1 MKASEGREAAAT
13 AAWLEDVLWWPL
25 QDHGRPWLYAL
36 GAMLACAVLLAAA
49 SLVPLPARRER
60 FLDGIRLSDLRTV
73 VWSNSD
79 RGISFRNCA
88 PNETNRATADLNP
101 ADVQL
106 WTCVRNNTEMTWVV
120 RAWGHYF
127 PHINFVFTDPAQTE
141 PFRAETRTVDGKEYT
156 AVITNSREGGI
167 HETLVMKLYKYIQYS
182 CQDGGRRGYKD
193 AHWILRFD
201 SDTMLFPAR
210 FLKDLQSRNSS
221 EAVMTGYIFNSFP
234 KVKNRQYRI
243 KMKWPN
249 GGAGV
254 LYSHTAQDQICSRA
268 MPNFPPKDAIGFY
281 WDDVI
286 MGRMAFLGNVS
297 FEQGTHVFGWWP
309 PAHRYNNKDYMK
321 RGLVSVHNIDYVP
334 DLMDISIILNEA
346 LHVNDDYATVI

>member
-1 MKASEGREAAAT
+1 MKPSEGGESTAT
-13 AAWLEDVLWWPL
+13 EWLEDVLWWPVRD
-25 QDHGRPWLYAL
+25 QGRPWRYTLVAL
-36 GAMLACAVLLAAA
+36 LACAALLAVA
-49 SLVPLPARRER
+49 SLVPLDARRDE
-60 FLDGIRLSDLRTV
+60 FLDGVRVNDLRTMI
-73 VWSNSD
+73 WSNRDHSV
-79 RGISFRNCA
+79 SFRNCA
-88 PNETNRATADLNP
+88 PNETNEATADLNP

-127 PHINFVFTDPAQTE
+127 PYINFVFTDPTQPE
-141 PFRAETRTVDGKEYT
+141 PFRAETRTVDGKNYT

-182 CQDGGRRGYKD
+182 CQDGGRRGYNN

-210 FLKDLQSRNSS
+210 FLKNLQQRDPNK
-221 EAVMTGYIFNSFP
+221 AVMTGYIFNSYP
-234 KVKNRQYRI
+234 KVKNPKYRI
-243 KMKWPN
+243 KMQWPN

-268 MPNFPPKDAIGFY
+268 MPIFPPKDAIGFY

-309 PAHRYNNKDYMK
+309 PAHRYNNKDHMK
-321 RGLVSVHNIDYVP
+321 RNLVSVHNIDYVP
-334 DLMDISIILNEA
+334 NLMDISIILNEA

>member
-1 MKASEGREAAAT
+1 MPSEGGETMAT
-13 AAWLEDVLWWPL
+13 EWLESVLWWPVRN
-25 QDHGRPWLYAL
+25 QGRPWLYTLVAL
-36 GAMLACAVLLAAA
+36 VACTVFLTVAN
-49 SLVPLPARRER
+49 LVPLSTQQDK
-60 FLDGIRLSDLRTV
+60 FLEDVRVPDLRTV
-73 VWSNSD
+73 IWSNRD
-79 RGISFRNCA
+79 HRVSFRNCG
-88 PNETNRATADLNP
+88 PNEKNQATADLNP

-127 PHINFVFTDPAQTE
+127 PHINFVFTDPEQPEA
-141 PFRAETRTVDGKEYT
+141 FRSETRTVDGKEYT
-156 AVITNSREGGI
+156 AVVTNSREGGI
-167 HETLVMKLYKYIQYS
+167 HETLVMKLYKYIQYT
-182 CQDGGRRGYKD
+182 CQDNGRRGYND

-210 FLKDLQSRNSS
+210 FLKNLQQRNPNK
-221 EAVMTGYIFNSFP
+221 AVMTGYIFNSYP
-234 KVKNRQYRI
+234 KVKNKSYRI
-243 KMKWPN
+243 KMQWPN

-254 LYSHTAQDQICSRA
+254 LYSYTAQNQICARA
-268 MPNFPPKDAIGFY
+268 MPIFPPKDAIGFY

-309 PAHRYNNKDYMK
+309 PAHRYNNKKHMK
-321 RGLVSVHNIDYVP
+321 RDLVSVHNIDYVP

>member
-1 MKASEGREAAAT
+1 MRN
-13 AAWLEDVLWWPL
+13 
-25 QDHGRPWLYAL
+25 QGRPWLYTLVAL
-36 GAMLACAVLLAAA
+36 VACTVFLTVAN
-49 SLVPLPARRER
+49 LVPLSTQQDK
-60 FLDGIRLSDLRTV
+60 FLEDVRVPDLRTV
-73 VWSNSD
+73 IWSNRD
-79 RGISFRNCA
+79 HRVSFRNCG
-88 PNETNRATADLNP
+88 PNETNQATADLNP

-127 PHINFVFTDPAQTE
+127 PHINFVFTDPEQPEA
-141 PFRAETRTVDGKEYT
+141 FRSETRTVDGKEYT
-156 AVITNSREGGI
+156 AVVTNSREGGI
-167 HETLVMKLYKYIQYS
+167 HETLVMKLYKYIQYT
-182 CQDGGRRGYKD
+182 CQDNGRRGYND

-210 FLKDLQSRNSS
+210 FLKNLQQRDPNK
-221 EAVMTGYIFNSFP
+221 AVMTGYIFNSYP
-234 KVKNRQYRI
+234 KVKNKSYRI
-243 KMKWPN
+243 KMQWPN

-254 LYSHTAQDQICSRA
+254 LYSYTAQNQICARA
-268 MPNFPPKDAIGFY
+268 MPIFPPKDAIGFY

-309 PAHRYNNKDYMK
+309 PAHCYNNKKHMK
-321 RGLVSVHNIDYVP
+321 RDLVSVHNIDYVP